1 MASMLR
7 PPLLDSRRVMK
18 RRTFLAL
25 SAGGLLAAPLS
36 GLAQQPG
43 KTYRVG
49 VVHLGGPYNAM
60 MDGLRAG
67 LKELGFEE
75 GKQYVLHIRDVKGDP
90 KALEPAAKALEQEKV
105 DLIYSLSTSITLAVR
120 RATASVPI
128 VFYAGTDPVVV
139 GLVKS
144 YAKPG
149 GRLTGVHSLTTELD
163 AKRLQIL
170 KEMLPKLRR
179 VAAFYDP
186 GNRAAQESAK
196 SVREAARQL
205 RIEVVERHVRSV
217 EDLRAGLQALKPGE
231 VDALAHVADAVVTS
245 QTRFVLEA
253 ARVKK
258 LPAMSFERSFVTE
271 GGLVSYGVNFHA
283 VGHQSAKY
291 VHRVLSGT
299 SPADLPVER
308 IDRFELV
315 INVKTAKALGLT
327 IPQSVLGRA
336 DELIQ

>member
-1 MASMLR
+1 
-7 PPLLDSRRVMK
+7 VIK
-18 RRTFLAL
+18 RRTFLVL
-25 SAGGLLAAPLS
+25 TVGGFLAAPLPARAQ
-36 GLAQQPG
+36 LAG

-49 VVHLGGPYNAM
+49 VVHLGGPYHAM
-60 MDGLRAG
+60 IDGLRGG

-75 GKQYVLHIRDVKGDP
+75 GKHYVLHIRDVKGDP
-90 KALEPAAKALEQEKV
+90 KALEPTAKALEQEKV
-105 DLIYSLSTSITLAVR
+105 DLIYSLSTSITLAVK

-170 KEMLPKLRR
+170 KEMVPKLRR

-196 SVREAARQL
+196 SVREAAGQL
-205 RIEVVERHVRSV
+205 RIEFVERHVRSV
-217 EDLRAGLQALKPGE
+217 EELRAGLQALKPGE
-231 VDALAHVADAVVTS
+231 VDALAHVADAMVTS
-245 QTRFVLEA
+245 QNRIVLDA
-253 ARVKK
+253 VRVKR
-258 LPAMSFERSFVTE
+258 LPAISFERSFVTD
-271 GGLVSYGVNFHA
+271 GGLVSYGVSFHA
-283 VGHQSAKY
+283 VGQQSAKY
-291 VHRVLSGT
+291 VHRVLLGT

-308 IDRFELV
+308 ADRFELV
-315 INVKTAKALGLT
+315 LNLKTAKAIGLT
-327 IPQSVLGRA
+327 VPQSLLGRA
-336 DELIQ
+336 DEVIQ